1 MTKELKQYKTLVQLT
16 GILFFDAEDDDKA
29 AEWLTTQEDEVGIA
43 LVNIGG
49 QPNQIRNVTVEFIEE
64 REEE

>member
-16 GILFFDAEDDDKA
+16 GTLFFDAEDDDKA
-29 AEWLTTQEDEVGIA
+29 AEWLTAQEDEVGIA

>member
-43 LVNIGG
+43 LVNIGE
-49 QPNQIRNVTVEFIEE
+49 QPRQIRNVTVEFIEE